1 MDGDGGRAS
10 VGEAVEMERE
20 KKMGPPLE
28 RGVMGLR
35 LVKCRLNKLNCYLN
49 PDSWGWD
56 CLGSEIG
63 WDRTASLFEWYFD
76 CITSMSTYAKSSYQQ
91 IDQFMQEVH
100 LPFPLP

>member
-1 MDGDGGRAS
+1 
-10 VGEAVEMERE
+10 
-20 KKMGPPLE
+20 MGPSLE

-63 WDRTASLFEWYFD
+63 WDKPASLFE
-76 CITSMSTYAKSSYQQ
+76 
-91 IDQFMQEVH
+91 
-100 LPFPLP
+100 